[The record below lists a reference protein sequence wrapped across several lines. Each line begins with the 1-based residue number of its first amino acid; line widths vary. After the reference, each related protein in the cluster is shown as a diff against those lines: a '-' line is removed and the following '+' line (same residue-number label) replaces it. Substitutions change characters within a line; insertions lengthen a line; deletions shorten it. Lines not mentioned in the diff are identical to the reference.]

1 MVKYF
6 LFLTFIFSAL
16 FIPNGYSNTLGHT
29 NGAVGLESNITN
41 EAVIY
46 IIKNGGGSTVDIF
59 HDYEYLGAPA
69 GRNIIKL
76 FVAPGI
82 HNLTAVVSKDAYTL
96 QLDAVAGEEYYIY
109 ADPGEDQI
117 LFDARSDAKSN
128 KDFHKDLGKDLDY
141 LTPNL
146 KDRSKASKK
155 YQMYVS
161 AALRYPGQLIKD
173 EDSSLMQVS
182 SAPITSIYSQEEKI
196 NAIRA
201 RKGKAPIPLSKNTI
215 VRAKVN
221 APTTGTVY
229 IVRNN
234 GFAGSAAA
242 CHIFHNNSYLGKIKN
257 KDVIKVVANAG
268 NHYFSAGSS
277 ALGVESVFTHQMNVE
292 AGKTYYLS
300 ANLGETRIL
309 TNANSDNS
317 LLNKSIEK
325 VSKASS
331 FITPEVKD
339 ANKFEDKFSVVLSYS
354 THHLDNIIYSN
365 GTKLSPEDK
374 GLINLPKKISGFD
387 KDVAIA
393 PVTRNINSSI
403 ASATT
408 TSVKVEEAPTVNIT
422 SYKAAQAELINTL
435 EKTEGIDANLKWDIL
450 KMSNDQ
456 LKTGFSLTNASFNDE
471 YESDLQQIDKL
482 ALSGEEKYNKFKRM
496 QESGDAG
503 SANIE
508 DQAAG
513 IASIIAEKNGFVLQS
528 PDAADASSGP
538 STEEAATDIA
548 SIATTAEVSLNK
560 RDAMYKEIQKM
571 KLENGF
577 TSVNKSVSNAVSKEN
592 YDEDARVKDNRG
604 SLEETGLKY
613 RRSSLYTLMINDKN
627 REHYG
632 RIRNSFGDIELSE
645 KFNDHNVGPYLIPG
659 TEGEDQTLNINN
671 FLAQNN
677 IAKELV
683 AKWFNRSADG
693 TFNMD
698 LVAERGSYD
707 ASELDVMV
715 AQESKR
721 GSALLADAG
730 EELIKNT
737 FIVVYDYKYS
747 NKEESAKKTGG
758 WLSAISTVAS
768 YAGLDVVSSVADV
781 ANIAQTTMGKG
792 YFVKTTAYLY
802 KLKWDEEIASR
813 FYNEMW
819 IDESNYDPSKK
830 EAFDNTDMFQLE
842 FVGTQV
848 ARRNLQSSIFSSK
861 TNEDLIGIATIR
873 AADKSISK
881 LQREYEQ
888 FRVKT
893 PLLSGEPI
901 TAAIGVKEGL
911 EKGDKFEVLEQTIN
925 DDGVTEYKRVGIIKV
940 DHKQIWDNSYLAE
953 EDQTA
958 NKSGYTVFKG
968 AKNKFYPGML
978 IRQIK

>member
-6 LFLTFIFSAL
+6 LLLTFIFSAL
-16 FIPNGYSNTLGHT
+16 LIPNGYSNTLGHT

-76 FVAPGI
+76 FVAPGV
-82 HNLTAVVSKDAYTL
+82 HNLMAVVSKDAYTL

-161 AALRYPGQLIKD
+161 AALRYPGQLIED

-201 RKGKAPIPLSKNTI
+201 RKGKAPKSKSKSKNSIFSGITSI
-215 VRAKVN
+215 V
-221 APTTGTVY
+221 G
-229 IVRNN
+229 
-234 GFAGSAAA
+234 
-242 CHIFHNNSYLGKIKN
+242 
-257 KDVIKVVANAG
+257 
-268 NHYFSAGSS
+268 
-277 ALGVESVFTHQMNVE
+277 
-292 AGKTYYLS
+292 LS
-300 ANLGETRIL
+300 ANT
-309 TNANSDNS
+309 TSTAPT
-317 LLNKSIEK
+317 
-325 VSKASS
+325 SS
-331 FITPEVKD
+331 
-339 ANKFEDKFSVVLSYS
+339 
-354 THHLDNIIYSN
+354 
-365 GTKLSPEDK
+365 
-374 GLINLPKKISGFD
+374 
-387 KDVAIA
+387 VA
-393 PVTRNINSSI
+393 
-403 ASATT
+403 ATT
-408 TSVKVEEAPTVNIT
+408 TSVKVEEVPTETINF
-422 SYKAAQAELINTL
+422 YKAAQAELINTL

-482 ALSGEEKYNKFKRM
+482 ALSGEEKYIKFKRM
-496 QESGDAG
+496 QESGDAD

-548 SIATTAEVSLNK
+548 SIATTSEVSLNK

>member
-16 FIPNGYSNTLGHT
+16 LIPNGYSNTLDHT
-29 NGAVGLESNITN
+29 NGAFGLDSNITN

-76 FVAPGI
+76 FVAPGV

-117 LFDARSDAKSN
+117 LFDAKSDAKSN

-161 AALRYPGQLIKD
+161 AALRYPGQLIED
-173 EDSSLMQVS
+173 EDSSLMQVT

-201 RKGKAPIPLSKNTI
+201 RKGKAPKNKSKSKNSLFSGLTSI
-215 VRAKVN
+215 VGLSTN
-221 APTTGTVY
+221 TTNTAPT
-229 IVRNN
+229 
-234 GFAGSAAA
+234 S
-242 CHIFHNNSYLGKIKN
+242 S
-257 KDVIKVVANAG
+257 VA
-268 NHYFSAGSS
+268 
-277 ALGVESVFTHQMNVE
+277 
-292 AGKTYYLS
+292 
-300 ANLGETRIL
+300 
-309 TNANSDNS
+309 
-317 LLNKSIEK
+317 
-325 VSKASS
+325 
-331 FITPEVKD
+331 
-339 ANKFEDKFSVVLSYS
+339 
-354 THHLDNIIYSN
+354 
-365 GTKLSPEDK
+365 
-374 GLINLPKKISGFD
+374 
-387 KDVAIA
+387 
-393 PVTRNINSSI
+393 
-403 ASATT
+403 ATT
-408 TSVKVEEAPTVNIT
+408 TSVKVEEVPTETINF
-422 SYKAAQAELINTL
+422 YKAAQAELINTL

-471 YESDLQQIDKL
+471 YESDLQQVDRL
-482 ALSGEEKYNKFKRM
+482 ALSGEEKYIKFKRM
-496 QESGDAG
+496 QESGEAG

-528 PDAADASSGP
+528 PDAADTSSGP

-548 SIATTAEVSLNK
+548 SIATTSEVSLNK

-577 TSVNKSVSNAVSKEN
+577 TSVNKSVSNAVSNEN

-819 IDESNYDPSKK
+819 IDESNYDSSKK

-901 TAAIGVKEGL
+901 TAAIGLKEGL

>member
-16 FIPNGYSNTLGHT
+16 LIPNGYSNTLDHT

-76 FVAPGI
+76 FVAPGV

-161 AALRYPGQLIKD
+161 AALRYPGQLIED

-201 RKGKAPIPLSKNTI
+201 RKGKAPKSKSKSKNSIFSGITSI
-215 VRAKVN
+215 VGLSTN
-221 APTTGTVY
+221 TTSTAPT
-229 IVRNN
+229 
-234 GFAGSAAA
+234 S
-242 CHIFHNNSYLGKIKN
+242 S
-257 KDVIKVVANAG
+257 VA
-268 NHYFSAGSS
+268 
-277 ALGVESVFTHQMNVE
+277 
-292 AGKTYYLS
+292 
-300 ANLGETRIL
+300 
-309 TNANSDNS
+309 
-317 LLNKSIEK
+317 
-325 VSKASS
+325 
-331 FITPEVKD
+331 
-339 ANKFEDKFSVVLSYS
+339 
-354 THHLDNIIYSN
+354 
-365 GTKLSPEDK
+365 
-374 GLINLPKKISGFD
+374 
-387 KDVAIA
+387 
-393 PVTRNINSSI
+393 
-403 ASATT
+403 ATT
-408 TSVKVEEAPTVNIT
+408 TSVKVEEVPTETINF
-422 SYKAAQAELINTL
+422 YKAAQAELINTL

-482 ALSGEEKYNKFKRM
+482 ALSGEEKYIKFKRM
-496 QESGDAG
+496 QESGDAD
-503 SANIE
+503 SEKIE
-508 DQAAG
+508 NQAAG

-548 SIATTAEVSLNK
+548 SIATTSEVSLNK

-577 TSVNKSVSNAVSKEN
+577 TSVNKSVSNAVSNEN

-698 LVAERGSYD
+698 LVADRGSYD

-747 NKEESAKKTGG
+747 NKQESAKKTGR
-758 WLSAISTVAS
+758 WLNVISTVSS

-819 IDESNYDPSKK
+819 IDECNYDPSKK

>member
-6 LFLTFIFSAL
+6 LLLTFIFSAL
-16 FIPNGYSNTLGHT
+16 LIPNGYSNTLGHT

-76 FVAPGI
+76 FVAPGV

-161 AALRYPGQLIKD
+161 AALRYPGQLIED

-201 RKGKAPIPLSKNTI
+201 RKGKAPKSKSKSKNSIFSGITSI
-215 VRAKVN
+215 V
-221 APTTGTVY
+221 G
-229 IVRNN
+229 
-234 GFAGSAAA
+234 
-242 CHIFHNNSYLGKIKN
+242 
-257 KDVIKVVANAG
+257 
-268 NHYFSAGSS
+268 
-277 ALGVESVFTHQMNVE
+277 
-292 AGKTYYLS
+292 LS
-300 ANLGETRIL
+300 ANT
-309 TNANSDNS
+309 TSTAPT
-317 LLNKSIEK
+317 
-325 VSKASS
+325 SS
-331 FITPEVKD
+331 
-339 ANKFEDKFSVVLSYS
+339 
-354 THHLDNIIYSN
+354 
-365 GTKLSPEDK
+365 
-374 GLINLPKKISGFD
+374 
-387 KDVAIA
+387 VA
-393 PVTRNINSSI
+393 
-403 ASATT
+403 ATT
-408 TSVKVEEAPTVNIT
+408 TSVKVEEVPTETINF
-422 SYKAAQAELINTL
+422 YKAAQAELINTL

-482 ALSGEEKYNKFKRM
+482 ALSGEEKYIKFKRM
-496 QESGDAG
+496 QESGDAD

-548 SIATTAEVSLNK
+548 SIATTSEVSLNK

>member
-16 FIPNGYSNTLGHT
+16 LIPNGYSNTLGHT

-76 FVAPGI
+76 FVAPGV

-161 AALRYPGQLIKD
+161 AALRYPGQLIED

-201 RKGKAPIPLSKNTI
+201 RKGKAPKSKSKSKNSIFSGITSI
-215 VRAKVN
+215 V
-221 APTTGTVY
+221 G
-229 IVRNN
+229 
-234 GFAGSAAA
+234 
-242 CHIFHNNSYLGKIKN
+242 
-257 KDVIKVVANAG
+257 
-268 NHYFSAGSS
+268 
-277 ALGVESVFTHQMNVE
+277 
-292 AGKTYYLS
+292 LS
-300 ANLGETRIL
+300 ANT
-309 TNANSDNS
+309 TSTAPT
-317 LLNKSIEK
+317 
-325 VSKASS
+325 SS
-331 FITPEVKD
+331 
-339 ANKFEDKFSVVLSYS
+339 
-354 THHLDNIIYSN
+354 
-365 GTKLSPEDK
+365 
-374 GLINLPKKISGFD
+374 
-387 KDVAIA
+387 VA
-393 PVTRNINSSI
+393 
-403 ASATT
+403 ATT
-408 TSVKVEEAPTVNIT
+408 TSVKVEEVPTETINF
-422 SYKAAQAELINTL
+422 YKAAQAELINTL

-482 ALSGEEKYNKFKRM
+482 ALSGEEKYIKFKKM
-496 QESGDAG
+496 QESGDAD

-548 SIATTAEVSLNK
+548 SIATTSEVSLNK

-577 TSVNKSVSNAVSKEN
+577 TSVNKYVSNAVSNEN

-747 NKEESAKKTGG
+747 NKQESAKKTGR
-758 WLSAISTVAS
+758 WLNVISTVSS

>member
-1 MVKYF
+1 MVKYYF
-6 LFLTFIFSAL
+6 FLTFILSAL
-16 FIPNGYSNTLGHT
+16 LIPNSYSNVSDNTFSD
-29 NGAVGLESNITN
+29 SNLVANISE

-46 IIKNGGGSTVDIF
+46 IVKNGGGSTVDIF

-76 FVAPGI
+76 FVAPGQ

-96 QLDAVAGEEYYIY
+96 QLNVVAGEDYYIY

-117 LFDARSDAKSN
+117 LFDAKRDAKSN
-128 KDFHKDLGKDLDY
+128 KSFHKDLGKDLDY
-141 LTPNL
+141 ITPNL

-161 AALRYPGQLIKD
+161 AALRSPGQLIED
-173 EDSSLMQVS
+173 EDSSLVQVS

-196 NAIRA
+196 DAIRA
-201 RKGKAPIPLSKNTI
+201 RKGKGPKNKTKSKNSILSGLTSI
-215 VRAKVN
+215 MGLSDYGAATA
-221 APTTGTVY
+221 APTT
-229 IVRNN
+229 
-234 GFAGSAAA
+234 S
-242 CHIFHNNSYLGKIKN
+242 
-257 KDVIKVVANAG
+257 VA
-268 NHYFSAGSS
+268 
-277 ALGVESVFTHQMNVE
+277 
-292 AGKTYYLS
+292 
-300 ANLGETRIL
+300 
-309 TNANSDNS
+309 
-317 LLNKSIEK
+317 
-325 VSKASS
+325 
-331 FITPEVKD
+331 
-339 ANKFEDKFSVVLSYS
+339 
-354 THHLDNIIYSN
+354 
-365 GTKLSPEDK
+365 
-374 GLINLPKKISGFD
+374 
-387 KDVAIA
+387 
-393 PVTRNINSSI
+393 
-403 ASATT
+403 ATT
-408 TSVKVEEAPTVNIT
+408 TPSVKVEEAPTVNIT

-471 YESDLQQIDKL
+471 YESDLNQVDKL
-482 ALSGEEKYNKFKRM
+482 ALSGEEKYAKFKRL
-496 QESGDAG
+496 QESGE
-503 SANIE
+503 SSSSNIE
-508 DQAAG
+508 NQAAG

-548 SIATTAEVSLNK
+548 SIATTSEVSLNK
-560 RDAMYKEIQKM
+560 RDAMFKEIQQM
-571 KLENGF
+571 KLKNGF
-577 TSVNKSVSNAVSKEN
+577 TSVNKSASAAVSNDN

-671 FLAQNN
+671 FLAQNG

-707 ASELDVMV
+707 ASELDVRV

-802 KLKWDEEIASR
+802 KLKWNEEIASR

-901 TAAIGVKEGL
+901 TAAIGLKEGL

-940 DHKQIWDNSYLAE
+940 DHRQIWDNSYLAE
-953 EDQTA
+953 EDQSA

-968 AKNKFYPGML
+968 PKNKFYPGML